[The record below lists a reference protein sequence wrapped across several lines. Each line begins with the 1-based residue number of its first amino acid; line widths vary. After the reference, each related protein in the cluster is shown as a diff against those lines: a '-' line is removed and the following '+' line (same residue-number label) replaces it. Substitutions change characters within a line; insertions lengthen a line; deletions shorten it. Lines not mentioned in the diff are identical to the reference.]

1 MLLDHTVNAV
11 VMAYRLGAPP
21 RNCAHCSGFQ
31 ASLRNLGATP
41 SLSAEYL
48 LQAISLAKF
57 TKSIKYQW
65 PLNTPSQGF
74 WSWSMYKKTTYSSQC
89 LNIHITQKF
98 QYTSTLPEVGCAK
111 CSPSPWELFIFAVSL
126 ACIEGSS
133 VLASDNFRYQQH
145 SLENILD

>member
-1 MLLDHTVNAV
+1 
-11 VMAYRLGAPP
+11 
-21 RNCAHCSGFQ
+21 
-31 ASLRNLGATP
+31 
-41 SLSAEYL
+41 
-48 LQAISLAKF
+48 
-57 TKSIKYQW
+57 
-65 PLNTPSQGF
+65 
-74 WSWSMYKKTTYSSQC
+74 MYKKTTYSSQC

>member
-11 VMAYRLGAPP
+11 VMAYRLGVPP

-41 SLSAEYL
+41 SAEYL

-74 WSWSMYKKTTYSSQC
+74 
-89 LNIHITQKF
+89 
-98 QYTSTLPEVGCAK
+98 
-111 CSPSPWELFIFAVSL
+111 
-126 ACIEGSS
+126 
-133 VLASDNFRYQQH
+133 
-145 SLENILD
+145 